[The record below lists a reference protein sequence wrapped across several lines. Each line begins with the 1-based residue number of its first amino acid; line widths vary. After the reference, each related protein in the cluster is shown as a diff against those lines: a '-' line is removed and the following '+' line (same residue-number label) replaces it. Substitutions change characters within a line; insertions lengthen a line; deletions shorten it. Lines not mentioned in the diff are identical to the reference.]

1 MLKENANINILSEL
15 HKSFHSKRIN
25 GNIKEC
31 QSAHLENKMGYYF
44 EHRSK
49 PLGWQKRLVVKQA
62 TIEAK
67 LYIVRN
73 DNISRTGRDVPVPA

>member
-1 MLKENANINILSEL
+1 
-15 HKSFHSKRIN
+15 
-25 GNIKEC
+25 
-31 QSAHLENKMGYYF
+31 MGYYF

-67 LYIVRN
+67 LYIFRN
-73 DNISRTGRDVPVPA
+73 DNISRTGREMVG

>member
-15 HKSFHSKRIN
+15 HKFFHIKRIN
-25 GNIKEC
+25 GNIKRMSISPLRE
-31 QSAHLENKMGYYF
+31 QNGYYF

-62 TIEAK
+62 TIETK

-73 DNISRTGRDVPVPA
+73 DNISLTGQDVPVPA

>member
-1 MLKENANINILSEL
+1 M
-15 HKSFHSKRIN
+15 R
-25 GNIKEC
+25 
-31 QSAHLENKMGYYF
+31 YYF

-67 LYIVRN
+67 LYIVRK
-73 DNISRTGRDVPVPA
+73 DNISLTGRDVPVPAWL